1 MDRVDISWTEI
12 EVKITVTEIYS
23 TFRFNFAKQTWL
35 VGFYRNQTEVLL
47 LLQIYDIL
55 LYLVEIN
62 LNY

>member
-1 MDRVDISWTEI
+1 MDRVD
-12 EVKITVTEIYS
+12 KITVTEIYS